1 MKKVLIFLILISLN
15 LIAGMKEIIV
25 TDPVLTVRGLE
36 YWEEN
41 KPDLFRLPKS
51 KMSSIDSYL
60 FRLGTMPSGGVIEF
74 YSDATEIS
82 LKLRGNASE
91 NPNLTRIAK
100 IGVDLYVD
108 NKFMENF
115 VLNDKGVMKD
125 KINLSSKKFKEFKL
139 YLPLYEKISIDSILL
154 NENAKIK
161 KVNSNKPRVLFYGSS
176 ITQGS
181 SASNPGLSYPAILS
195 RDLDFEMLN
204 FGFSGNG
211 LAQKEIIDLIKHINV
226 DIFVIDFWANPS
238 VDLYKEKLPYMIQ
251 SIRTINMN
259 VPIIVTSPIYNIGRE
274 KENDLK
280 YYFSLLYVNKLNE
293 GGRYEYILL

>member
-1 MKKVLIFLILISLN
+1 MKKVLIVLILISLN

-108 NKFMENF
+108 NKFMGNF

-161 KVNSNKPRVLFYGSS
+161 KVNSNKSRVLFYGSS

-211 LAQKEIIDLIKHINV
+211 LAQKEIIDLIKHITV

-251 SIRTINMN
+251 SIRSINKN

-280 YYFSLLYVNKLNE
+280 YYFSLSYVNKLNE
-293 GGRYEYILL
+293 GGGYEYILL